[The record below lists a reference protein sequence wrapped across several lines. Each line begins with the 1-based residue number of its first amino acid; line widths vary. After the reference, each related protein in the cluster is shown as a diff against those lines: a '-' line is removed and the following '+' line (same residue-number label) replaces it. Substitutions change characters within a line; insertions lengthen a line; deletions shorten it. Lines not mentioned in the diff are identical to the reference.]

1 VALLAL
7 SVRLSL
13 AVRLLAGV
21 EVLPP
26 EEDDEDDLMVSFLL
40 PPPRLLPGWMLLQLP
55 PMDES
60 VNAGWHKRPVHLPRH
75 VPSDPISMGMA

>member
-1 VALLAL
+1 MIGGKEGGIVGIIGLI
-7 SVRLSL
+7 VL
-13 AVRLLAGV
+13 AVRLLTGV

-55 PMDES
+55 
-60 VNAGWHKRPVHLPRH
+60 RR
-75 VPSDPISMGMA
+75 SDG